1 MIVFVSGGAKNGK
14 SGFAQ
19 DLAVKLAG
27 GGKRYYVAT
36 MIPVDEE
43 DHQRI
48 RRHVADRAGLGF
60 ETIECGGDILS

>member
-1 MIVFVSGGAKNGK
+1 MIAFVSGGAKNGK

-43 DHQRI
+43 DRARI
-48 RRHVADRAGLGF
+48 RRHVADR
-60 ETIECGGDILS
+60 